1 MVETMQTATAAGTRA
16 LDWSLLAVAGVLEVA
31 WLVLLKQSEGFARP
45 AFGIASMVLAWA
57 SFFLLSFALR
67 SIPAGTAYAVW
78 TGVGAA
84 GGAIAGVLLFGE
96 SRDAL
101 RTISIALIVAGIV
114 GVKLGGACVAAPPA
128 GDMGATATD
137 RARG

>member
-1 MVETMQTATAAGTRA
+1 MEPLAAGIAGPRA
-16 LDWSLLAVAGVLEVA
+16 LDWALLAVAGALEVA

-45 AFGIASMVLAWA
+45 AYGIASMVLAWA

-78 TGVGAA
+78 TGLGAA

-96 SRDAL
+96 SRDPL
-101 RTISIALIVAGIV
+101 RAISIALIVAGIV
-114 GVKLGGACVAAPPA
+114 GVKLGAAGDDGPASSAPPA
-128 GDMGATATD
+128 HAARD
-137 RARG
+137 ARG